1 MWFVTKQICSVMQLH
16 NIFNILLGVLFNNQI
31 LNPDS
36 QNTTQSIC
44 ITARD
49 QLKYIL
55 FFFFRMRRRVWLQ

>member
-1 MWFVTKQICSVMQLH
+1 MQLH

-49 QLKYIL
+49 QLII
-55 FFFFRMRRRVWLQ
+55 FFFSDA